1 MRERAA
7 DLGADRFTLL
17 VAASALVASRSTGL
31 SELSFGTLRTM
42 AAGDPS
48 AVGTGVANIQVR
60 AAKEIPAAQYI
71 ADLQLTVAKLA
82 DAKVVEFA
90 PPAPTGPPAFRVM
103 LVPAPGSS
111 VLISEDITHDRR
123 TLRTA
128 AAGCDLVVQLVET
141 ASSAGLSAEYDAEL
155 FEQSSIDGLLGQ
167 IEEAA
172 WQLANNPPTPI
183 GVLAVVTQEQ
193 RNFLVGDLNNT
204 ALTYDKSV
212 CVHEL
217 FEAQVVKT
225 PHSVAVTFADESLTY
240 SELNERAN
248 RLAHLL
254 ISKGVAADGRVG
266 ICLDRSLTMVV
277 AVLAVLKA
285 GGAYIPMDPAYPAS
299 RVRYM
304 VEDSSVRLV
313 LGDGPTAEKAARGGE
328 VIRLD
333 QAPERGQPST
343 DPGHRTDPSALA
355 YVMYTSGS
363 TGNPKGVMV
372 EHGNVVNFFAGMD
385 QRLGTDAGVWLAV
398 TSLSFDISV
407 LELLWTLTHGYQVIL
422 FSTQLAQGQISTT
435 ARNATRNGA
444 TDFGLFYFGS
454 DNGESGA
461 SGREKYRLL
470 LEGAR
475 FADQNGFSAV
485 WTPERHFHTFGGMF
499 PSPAVA
505 AGALAVATERVSIR
519 AGSVVLPLNNPVR
532 VAEEWALVD
541 NLSDGRV
548 EISFASG
555 WQPQDFALAPDAYHD
570 RSERMFTGIET
581 VKALWRGEERV
592 LPGGNGEPVTVVT
605 RPRPV
610 QAELPV
616 WVTAGG
622 SPETFRRA
630 GAIGANV
637 LTHLLGQS
645 IEELAERISVYRA
658 SWLEHG
664 HPADEGRV
672 ALMLHTFVSNDM
684 ATVRAQAHD
693 PLKGYLKGAVGLFA
707 PVAAAQGLDVDNL
720 SEADLDAL
728 AEHAFERYFESSGLF
743 GTPDSC
749 APMIE
754 RLRACGVDEIACL
767 IDFGIPTEVVLASLP
782 RLNEL
787 RRRFASQTSAV
798 DYSIE
803 ALIRRHAVTH
813 LQCTPSMASMLVG
826 DAASAAALS
835 GLHHLLV
842 GGEALTEQLAERLL
856 RAVPEGR
863 VTNMYGPTET
873 TVWSTTHTLSLAD
886 SGPVSIGTPIANTQI
901 YILDDAQNLL
911 PGGAVGDL
919 WIGGDGV
926 ARGYLGQDDLTAERF
941 VADPFSD
948 PLSQPGARIYR
959 TGDLARWRPDGTLEF
974 LGRADTQVKLRGYRI
989 ELGEIEATLRRHPTV
1004 AEAAVLVRE
1013 DTPDDKRL
1021 IAYVVAQPGATVVVD
1036 DLATHLRASLADY
1049 MIPSAF
1055 VTMTVFPLTPNGKTD
1070 RNALPA
1076 ASPSLDRKAT
1086 TPPVQRSSHVSDS
1099 VAALIAEIWCDVLK
1113 VPTVGMEDNFFDLGG
1128 HSMLIVHVLNQLR
1141 EKLGSPPA
1149 RDLSMTDLFRFPTV
1163 HGLASFLRGAP
1174 AANGVHGQAQDRA
1187 AQRRQLRGSRSI
1199 ADAGRQ
1205 EVR

>member
-17 VAASALVASRSTGL
+17 LAASALVASRSTGL
-31 SELSFGTLRTM
+31 IELSFGTLRTM

-48 AVGTGVANIQVR
+48 AVGTRVANIQVR

-82 DAKVVEFA
+82 DAKVVELA
-90 PPAPTGPPAFRVM
+90 PPAPTGPAFRVM

-111 VLISEDITHDRR
+111 VLISEEMTHDRR

-128 AAGCDLVVQLVET
+128 AAGCDLLVQLFET
-141 ASSAGLSAEYDAEL
+141 ASSAGLSVEYDAEL
-155 FEQSSIDGLLGQ
+155 FEQSSIDGVLGQ

-172 WQLANNPPTPI
+172 WQLASNPATPI
-183 GVLAVVTQEQ
+183 GVLAIVTQEQ

-217 FEAQVVKT
+217 FEEQVMKT

-266 ICLDRSLTMVV
+266 ICLDRSLAMVV

-313 LGDGPTAEKAARGGE
+313 LGDGPTAEKAAGGGE

-333 QAPERGQPST
+333 QAPERRQPST
-343 DPGHRTDPSALA
+343 NPGHRTDPSALA

-592 LPGGNGEPVTVVT
+592 LPGGNGEPVTVIT

-645 IEELAERISVYRA
+645 IEELAERISVYRG
-658 SWLEHG
+658 SRLEHG

-672 ALMLHTFVSNDM
+672 ALMLHTFISTDM
-684 ATVRAQAHD
+684 ATVRTHAHD

-707 PVAAAQGLDVDNL
+707 PAAAAQGLDVDNL

-767 IDFGIPTEVVLASLP
+767 IDFGIPTDVVLASLP

-826 DAASAAALS
+826 DAASAATLS

-989 ELGEIEATLRRHPTV
+989 ELGEIEAILRRHPTV

-1070 RNALPA
+1070 RNALPPLR
-1076 ASPSLDRKAT
+1076 SPERPA
-1086 TPPVQRSSHVSDS
+1086 PPQRQRAGPVSDS
-1099 VAALIAEIWCDVLK
+1099 VTALIAEIWCDVLK
-1113 VPTVGMEDNFFDLGG
+1113 VPTVGMDDNFFDLGG

-1141 EKLGSPPA
+1141 EKLGSPLA

-1187 AQRRQLRGSRSI
+1187 AQRRQLRGTRSI